1 MARLN
6 EDRHARLS
14 IHDTLHYARSTPH
27 GGEDVEA
34 IVRQQLSSIHASR
47 SRSPSAT

>member
-27 GGEDVEA
+27 GGEEA